1 MWSKLH
7 IREGDVSLNFTNTK
21 RQLGGKISR
30 VQDFN
35 VRRELHPGIGR
46 ASVQLD
52 REFLSTQCNVRRV
65 LV

>member
-7 IREGDVSLNFTNTK
+7 IRKGDVSLNFTNTK
-21 RQLGGKISR
+21 RQLGSKISR

-35 VRRELHPGIGR
+35 VRRELHPDIRR